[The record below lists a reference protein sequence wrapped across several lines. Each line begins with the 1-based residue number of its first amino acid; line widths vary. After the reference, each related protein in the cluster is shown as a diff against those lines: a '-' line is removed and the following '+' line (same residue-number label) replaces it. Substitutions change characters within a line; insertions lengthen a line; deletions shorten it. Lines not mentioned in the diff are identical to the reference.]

1 MSDTHIAA
9 IPGKLTRLEL
19 SAFEISLYFVYKW
32 TTNGGKECYKSLDTL
47 SAEAGMSRTSV
58 IKARDSL
65 KARGLIDVET
75 RQEGTI
81 TRQYVTTKEVPD
93 VKRGR

>member
-1 MSDTHIAA
+1 MNDTDIAA
-9 IPGKLTRLEL
+9 LPGKLITMEL

-32 TTNGGKECYKSLDTL
+32 TTNGGRKCYKSLDTL
-47 SAEAGMSRTSV
+47 AAEAGMSRTSV

-81 TRQYVTTKEVPD
+81 TRQYVTTKEIPD
-93 VKRGR
+93 VRRDR